1 MPSRRAVL
9 AGGGAVALVGVSTG
23 VASQV
28 HLDPFESW
36 SPPAD
41 AWPLARRDPAA
52 TAANPAASVP
62 ADPAVAWRRSVV
74 GSSHE
79 TAVVVGPEAVYASD
93 VGTQDGVAALERGDG
108 TVRWRDDALGGRV
121 ALHEGTLYAVH
132 TEESPASA
140 LFALDA
146 AGGDRRWQADYGRAA
161 ADALVP
167 AGGTVVVGGD
177 GDLRAYGT
185 DGGRR
190 WAFDGPD
197 QRTTGV
203 AVADGAA
210 FATVGDRAVRL
221 RSRSLLDAALLR
233 RPPSAWVSTP
243 VDGAGV
249 PAVAGGRV
257 VVGSRV
263 EVGADRPAIAAYDA
277 ATGQRVGGALR
288 PGDVPTPSGATHF
301 DAATPA
307 LVGDRAVAPYSF
319 AVPPSSGG
327 SGGDDGGRSG
337 EEPGEHGVVA
347 VSLVDGA
354 VQWRR
359 ALADAVRDVAVASD
373 AVVVATGPTPERG
386 AVLALDPADGSERWR
401 VALDSG
407 VGSVAA
413 VDGAVFAGLD
423 AGDAAA
429 LR

>member
-9 AGGGAVALVGVSTG
+9 AGGGAVALVGASTV

-41 AWPLARRDPAA
+41 AWPLARRGPAA
-52 TAANPAASVP
+52 TAAHPAASAP
-62 ADPAVAWRRSVV
+62 AEPAVAWRRSVV

-93 VGTQDGVAALERGDG
+93 VATQDGLAALERGDG
-108 TVRWRDDALGGRV
+108 TVRWRDDALGGHV
-121 ALHEGTLYAVH
+121 GLHEGTLYAVH

-167 AGGTVVVGGD
+167 AGGTVVVGSD

-233 RPPSAWVSTP
+233 RPPSAWVSAP

-263 EVGADRPAIAAYDA
+263 EVGADRPAVGAYDA

-319 AVPPSSGG
+319 AGDF
-327 SGGDDGGRSG
+327 GGDDPPGR
-337 EEPGEHGVVA
+337 HGVVA

-359 ALADAVRDVAVASD
+359 ALADAVRDVAVAGD

-386 AVLALDPADGSERWR
+386 AVAALDPADGSERWR

-413 VDGAVFAGLD
+413 VNGAVFAGLD
-423 AGDAAA
+423 AGDVAA